1 MSGGKVEVRVETAQG
16 ALRLEGSSRA
26 GDSTWLKVHPP
37 GLAFDVGRGSLQLGG
52 SRDLF
57 VSHGHLDHALGLPFA
72 ISQRTLHE
80 SAATRVFCPK
90 EIEDDLRAFVE
101 AAERLERVAYR
112 WELFPLSVGDRVEV
126 ARDLVVEAFPVDH
139 VVPSLGFHLFR
150 KKHRLAPAYQGKE
163 PSELAALRA
172 SGVAIE
178 ETIESLWVS
187 YCADT
192 GPGVFD
198 LEPRI
203 FTSSVLILECTFLS
217 SELTDR
223 AVRYK
228 HMHIDEIAARAER
241 FENQA
246 IVLQHLSHRHAF
258 EDLEQAIEERLPGLA
273 SRIQILRA
281 SS

>member
-217 SELTDR
+217 AELTDR

>member
-217 SELTDR
+217 AELTDR

-258 EDLEQAIEERLPGLA
+258 EDLERAIEERLPGLA

>member
-1 MSGGKVEVRVETAQG
+1 MSSGRVEVRIESGPG
-16 ALRLEGSSRA
+16 ALRIEGSSRA
-26 GDSTWLKVHPP
+26 GDSTWLKIHPP

-57 VSHGHLDHALGLPFA
+57 VSHSHLDHALGLPFA

-80 SAATRVFCPK
+80 SAATRVFCPA
-90 EIEDDLRAFVE
+90 EIAEDVRAFVV
-101 AAERLERVAYR
+101 ASERMERVSYR
-112 WELFPLSVGDRVEV
+112 WELFPLAVGDRVEV

-139 VVPSLGFHLFR
+139 VVPSLGFHLLR
-150 KKHRLAPAYQGKE
+150 KKHRLAAAYQGKE
-163 PSELAALRA
+163 PAELAALRS

-178 ETIESLWVS
+178 ETVEELWLS

-192 GPGVFD
+192 GSGVFD

-203 FTSSVLILECTFLS
+203 FLSPVLILECTFLS
-217 SELTDR
+217 SELRDR

-228 HMHIDEIAARAER
+228 HMHIDEIAARAES

-246 IVLQHLSHRHAF
+246 IVLQHLSHRHSFA
-258 EDLEQAIEERLPGLA
+258 DLERAVEEKLPRLA
-273 SRIQILRA
+273 ARIQILRA
-281 SS
+281 L

>member
-1 MSGGKVEVRVETAQG
+1 MSGGKVEVRIESGPG
-16 ALRLEGSSRA
+16 ALRIEGSSRA

-90 EIEDDLRAFVE
+90 EIAEDIRAFVV
-101 AAERLERVAYR
+101 AAERMERVSYR
-112 WELFPLSVGDRVEV
+112 WELFPLETGDRVEV
-126 ARDLVVEAFPVDH
+126 ARDLCVEAFPVDH
-139 VVPSLGFHLFR
+139 VVPSLGFHLLR
-150 KKHRLAPAYQGKE
+150 KKHRLAAVYQGRE
-163 PSELAALRA
+163 STELAALRS

-178 ETIESLWVS
+178 ETVEELWVS

-203 FTSSVLILECTFLS
+203 FTTPVLILECTFLS
-217 SELTDR
+217 SELRDR

-228 HMHIDEIAARAER
+228 HMHIDEIAARADQ
-241 FENQA
+241 FHNQA
-246 IVLQHLSHRHAF
+246 IVLQHLSHRHSFA
-258 EDLEQAIEERLPGLA
+258 DLERAVEEKLPSLA
-273 SRIQILRA
+273 ARIQILRA
-281 SS
+281 L